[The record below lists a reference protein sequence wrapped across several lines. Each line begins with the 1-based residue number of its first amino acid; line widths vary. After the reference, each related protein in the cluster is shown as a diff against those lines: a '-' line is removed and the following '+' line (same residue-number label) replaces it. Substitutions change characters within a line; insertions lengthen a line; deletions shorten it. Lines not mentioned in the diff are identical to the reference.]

1 MKVHGLPGCCSSFL
15 LLLLEP
21 NHPENHPPLFF
32 SSAFFFFF
40 LKAAA
45 SCCNTDQSLRH
56 APSGDKERLCLKLV
70 NPFSAHQ
77 PEKGKPPILIP
88 LFSFFRVFVFSV
100 AGLLLGLKNF
110 VKKVVQPEKTADIRD
125 ATSGYPAK

>member
-1 MKVHGLPGCCSSFL
+1 MKVHGLPDCCSSFF

-21 NHPENHPPLFF
+21 NHPENHPLLFF

-45 SCCNTDQSLRH
+45 SYCNRDQSLRH
-56 APSGDKERLCLKLV
+56 APSGDKERLRLKLV

-110 VKKVVQPEKTADIRD
+110 VREVVQPEKTAEIRD
-125 ATSGYPAK
+125 ATSGFPVK